1 MIGEE
6 EHYKVLEHL
15 AKKFNQHGMELLLL
29 GSSSVLYRYGH
40 LGMTKDIDVHPFPM
54 DPYEKFYDELEEM
67 VKEMGGSFRLETD
80 GSSITLSVELD
91 SKIFLIELIDAGDH
105 HFLTKKVLDDMLEN
119 ADKQGDVYVPSH
131 EHIIV
136 AKAEAYID
144 RNRGDP
150 NKEKFFDDLS
160 DIHEKMM
167 VSGFASAVS
176 EVFSNELSG
185 TEQEIFLEGSGIP
198 GDPYMIYDVNDLQ
211 KMSANLTA
219 HYALVND
226 IDASETSGWNGGAGF
241 EPIGDFNNRFTDSLY
256 GQNFTINGLYID
268 RPSTNYVDLFGS
280 VGSGGEFRNVVV
292 DACGSGGNYVGGLV
306 RYNYYSMV
314 SNTYASGS
322 HHRSSRGLT
331 MHFEER
337 TNR

>member
-6 EHYKVLEHL
+6 EHYKVLEQL

-40 LGMTKDIDVHPFPM
+40 LRMTKDIDVHPFPI
-54 DPYEKFYDELEEM
+54 DPYEKFYDELEKI
-67 VKEMGGSFRLETD
+67 VKEMGGYFRLERD

-160 DIHEKMM
+160 DIHEKMIER
-167 VSGFASAVS
+167 GIELDHD
-176 EVFSNELSG
+176 EVIRVIELRLKSKQKRLRRLITSQFS
-185 TEQEIFLEGSGIP
+185 
-198 GDPYMIYDVNDLQ
+198 DIY
-211 KMSANLTA
+211 
-219 HYALVND
+219 
-226 IDASETSGWNGGAGF
+226 E
-241 EPIGDFNNRFTDSLY
+241 
-256 GQNFTINGLYID
+256 
-268 RPSTNYVDLFGS
+268 
-280 VGSGGEFRNVVV
+280 
-292 DACGSGGNYVGGLV
+292 
-306 RYNYYSMV
+306 
-314 SNTYASGS
+314 
-322 HHRSSRGLT
+322 
-331 MHFEER
+331 
-337 TNR
+337 